1 MRCKHFQA
9 RGGMGITERGERMK
23 KGIFFGLGLIA
34 CLLGGIPPSVAE
46 GKEPFVVGAVFG
58 VTGAFSFLGEPE
70 RNTAQMVEEWVNA
83 AGGIQG
89 HPLKVM
95 VEDTKSDEAQAVLT
109 VRKLLEKDKVL
120 AIVGPSSTGES
131 MAVVPIMERAKTPL
145 ISCAAALSIVT
156 PKEELDRILAAKT
169 FEMPKKQNR
178 WVFKTAQTDTSAVEA
193 IYEHMKK
200 KKITKV
206 AIITV
211 TAGFGDFGRQE
222 LKRAAPVYGISIVA
236 DERYGPK
243 DSDMTA
249 QLTKIKGTDAQ
260 AVINWSVG
268 PPQIIVT
275 KNWKQLGMK
284 IPLYQSHGFQS
295 KRNLELA
302 GGAAEGV
309 LCPLGH
315 LAVAEKLK
323 ADHPQK
329 TILMKYKTEY
339 EKRFKAEVS
348 GFGGY
353 AHDALYLLVDAL
365 KAVGPDKGK
374 IRDYLETRVKNWPG
388 VSGIFNL
395 SPQDHTGLNKEAFV
409 MITAKNNDWTFA
421 D

>member
-1 MRCKHFQA
+1 MEFL
-9 RGGMGITERGERMK
+9 
-23 KGIFFGLGLIA
+23 GIFERREMKVKGFVAGVVFGACFLGLI
-34 CLLGGIPPSVAE
+34 LPVMGAE
-46 GKEPFVVGAVFG
+46 KAPYLIGAVFS
-58 VTGAFSFLGEPE
+58 VTGGASFLGEPE
-70 RNTAQMVEEWVNA
+70 RNTAKMVEEWVNG

-89 HPLKVM
+89 HPLNVI
-95 VEDTKSDEAQAVLT
+95 VEDSKSDEGQAVLA
-109 VRKLLEKDKVL
+109 VRKLLDKDKVL
-120 AIVGPSSTGES
+120 AIIGPSTTGES
-131 MAVVPIMERAKTPL
+131 MAVVPIMEKAKTPL

-169 FEMPKKQNR
+169 FEMPKKQNP
-178 WVFKTAQTDTSAVEA
+178 WIFKTAQTDTSAVEA
-193 IYEHMKK
+193 IYDYMRS

-222 LKRAAPVYGISIVA
+222 LKRAAPLYGISIVA

-260 AVINWSVG
+260 ALINWSVG
-268 PPQIIVT
+268 PPQVLVT

-284 IPLYQSHGFQS
+284 IPLYQSHGFGS
-295 KRNLELA
+295 KRNIELA

-315 LAVAEKLK
+315 VIVAEKVK

-329 TILMKYKTEY
+329 SVIMKYKGEY
-339 EKRFKAEVS
+339 EKRFKADVS
-348 GFGGY
+348 SFGGY
-353 AHDALYLLVDAL
+353 AHDALYLLADAL

-374 IRDYLETRVKNWPG
+374 IRDYLEAKVKNWPG
-388 VSGIFNL
+388 VSGVFNL
-395 SPQDHTGLNKEAFV
+395 SPQDHTGLNKDAFV
-409 MITAKNNDWTFA
+409 MITVKNNDWTFA

>member
-1 MRCKHFQA
+1 
-9 RGGMGITERGERMK
+9 MK
-23 KGIFFGLGLIA
+23 KGIFFGFGLII
-34 CLLGGIPPSVAE
+34 CLLGSMAQSFGAE
-46 GKEPFVVGAVFG
+46 KAPYSIGAVFS
-58 VTGAFSFLGEPE
+58 VTGGASLLGEPE
-70 RNTAQMVEEWVNA
+70 RNTAKMVEEWVNG

-89 HPLKVM
+89 HPLKVII
-95 VEDTKSDEAQAVLT
+95 EDSKSEEGQAVLT
-109 VRKLLEKDKVL
+109 VRKLLVKDKVL
-120 AIVGPSSTGES
+120 AVIGPSTTGES
-131 MAVVPIMERAKTPL
+131 MAVVPIMEKAQTPL
-145 ISCAAALSIVT
+145 ISCAAGLSIVT

-169 FEMPKKQNR
+169 FEMPKKQNP
-178 WVFKTAQTDTSAVEA
+178 WIFKTAQTDTSAVEA
-193 IYEHMKK
+193 IYDYMKK

-211 TAGFGDFGRQE
+211 TVGFGDFGRQE
-222 LKRAAPVYGISIVA
+222 LKRAAPLYGISIVA

-260 AVINWSVG
+260 ALINWSVG
-268 PPQIIVT
+268 PPQVLVT

-284 IPLYQSHGFQS
+284 IPLYQSHGFGS
-295 KRNLELA
+295 KGNIELA

-315 LAVAEKLK
+315 IIVAEKVK

-329 TILMKYKTEY
+329 AVVMKYKTEY
-339 EKRFKAEVS
+339 EKRFKTDVS
-348 GFGGY
+348 SFGGY

-374 IRDYLETRVKNWPG
+374 VRQYLETKVKNWPG
-388 VSGIFNL
+388 VSGVFNL
-395 SPQDHTGLNKEAFV
+395 SPQDHTGLKKDAFE
-409 MITAKNNDWTFA
+409 MIAVKNNDWTFA

>member
-1 MRCKHFQA
+1 MR
-9 RGGMGITERGERMK
+9 ISERRERMK
-23 KGIFFGLGLIA
+23 KGIFFALGLIA
-34 CLLGGIPPSVAE
+34 CLLGGTLQSVAE
-46 GKEPFVVGAVFG
+46 SKEPYVVGAVFG
-58 VTGAFSFLGEPE
+58 VTGAWSFLGEPE

-95 VEDTKSDEAQAVLT
+95 IEDTKSDEAQTVLA
-109 VRKLLEKDKVL
+109 VRKLLEKDRVL

-131 MAVVPIMERAKTPL
+131 MAVVPIMEKAKTPL
-145 ISCAAALSIVT
+145 ISCAAGLSIVT
-156 PKEELDRILAAKT
+156 PKEELKRILAAKS
-169 FEMPKKQNR
+169 FEMPKKQNP
-178 WVFKTAQTDTSAVEA
+178 WVFKTAQTDTSAVEM
-193 IYEHMKK
+193 IYDHMRK

-222 LKRAAPVYGISIVA
+222 LKRAAPLYGISIVA

-249 QLTKIKGTDAQ
+249 QLTKINGTDAQ
-260 AVINWSVG
+260 ALINWSVG

-284 IPLYQSHGFQS
+284 IPLYQSHGFGS
-295 KRNLELA
+295 KRNIELA

-315 LAVAEKLK
+315 IVVAEKVK

-329 TILMKYKTEY
+329 TVIMKYKTEY
-339 EKRFKAEVS
+339 EKRFKADVS
-348 GFGGY
+348 SFGGY

-374 IRDYLETRVKNWPG
+374 VRQYLETKVRNWPG

-395 SPQDHTGLNKEAFV
+395 SPQDHTGLNKDAFV
-409 MITAKNNDWTFA
+409 MVTVKNNDWTFA
-421 D
+421 E

>member
-1 MRCKHFQA
+1 MA
-9 RGGMGITERGERMK
+9 IPERRERMK

-95 VEDTKSDEAQAVLT
+95 IEDTKSDEAQTVLA

-131 MAVVPIMERAKTPL
+131 MAVIPIMEKAKTPL
-145 ISCAAALSIVT
+145 ISCAAGLSIVT
-156 PKEELDRILAAKT
+156 PKEEMDRILAAKT
-169 FEMPKKQNR
+169 FEMPKKQNP

-193 IYEHMKK
+193 IYEHLKK
-200 KKITKV
+200 KKVTKV

-211 TAGFGDFGRQE
+211 TTGFGDFGRQE

-260 AVINWSVG
+260 ALINWSVG
-268 PPQIIVT
+268 PPQVLVT

-284 IPLYQSHGFQS
+284 IPLYQSHGFGS
-295 KRNLELA
+295 KRNIELA

-309 LCPLGH
+309 ICPLGH
-315 LAVAEKLK
+315 ITVAEKVK

-329 TILMKYKTEY
+329 AVVMKYKTEY
-339 EKRFKAEVS
+339 ERRFKTDVS

-353 AHDALYLLVDAL
+353 AHDSLYLLVDAL

-374 IRDYLETRVKNWPG
+374 VRQYLETKVKNWPG
-388 VSGIFNL
+388 VSGVFNL
-395 SPQDHTGLNKEAFV
+395 SPQDHTGLKKDAFE
-409 MITAKNNDWTFA
+409 MITVKNNDWTFS